1 MVQSPEWAG
10 RESEPFLFAQRTI
23 GLDGFECGTNLDGCR
38 QRPTCDQVLTALGD
52 KDEARWVWFVFESI
66 HRFTLVGAVIDQQ
79 TLPSELDIV
88 TVAEDAAH
96 TFLRKYDDSKANKCK
111 ILAGF
116 VKALILSTF
125 GAVGAVLSTV
135 GAAAGAV
142 PAIANSAVASSP
154 YLTARGAALTSWGTA
169 FAGNLENN
177 MAGDALDNAICPVV
191 NKKKGLEQSTRIQI
205 KKDIGAFYRTYR
217 TVIQTTNSDIIKGV
231 VDSGE
236 YYHQRDVE
244 LILIQNLKDN
254 PLLLPSTLLAN
265 KIQSGEYLDFT
276 PEQDKKFEREGH
288 LVAA

>member
-1 MVQSPEWAG
+1 MKFQYCLAAALSMLLAFLGQSIALYLPASRVNTTSTDTVGLGPALKRGVSLYCYSSDADAAFFERSAENWEASNAGNNYVSFAQNMVQSPGWAG

-52 KDEARWVWFVFESI
+52 KDEARWVWFVLESI
-66 HRFTLVGAVIDQQ
+66 HRLTLVGAVIDQQ
-79 TLPSELDIV
+79 TVPSELDIV

-135 GAAAGAV
+135 GPAAAGAV

-154 YLTARGAALTSWGTA
+154 YLAARGAALVSWGTA

-177 MAGDALDNAICPVV
+177 V
-191 NKKKGLEQSTRIQI
+191 GLLSNPCEE
-205 KKDIGAFYRTYR
+205 
-217 TVIQTTNSDIIKGV
+217 
-231 VDSGE
+231 VD
-236 YYHQRDVE
+236 
-244 LILIQNLKDN
+244 
-254 PLLLPSTLLAN
+254 
-265 KIQSGEYLDFT
+265 
-276 PEQDKKFEREGH
+276 
-288 LVAA
+288 